1 MTVFCARMLAVW
13 WREIAEEGCAISV
26 NVYTIPRLTHPNV
39 EPSKFEDVYNLLI
52 IAIND
57 DEYLIRVFN
66 STTNMET
73 AYKFA
78 KNYR

>member
-1 MTVFCARMLAVW
+1 MRGC
-13 WREIAEEGCAISV
+13 WRFGGGKSLKRGAISV

-39 EPSKFEDVYNLLI
+39 ESSKFEDVYNLLI
-52 IAIND
+52 IAINV

-73 AYKFA
+73 TYKFA